1 MAGEVNATT
10 MRVVIQSVKDVSGR
24 QFEPLLHAA
33 GMARFINA
41 LPPDDLSPA
50 ADGEELVRLFHV
62 VYGMLGESCTRLF
75 HRNCGVR
82 FAEGTMEAPWGR
94 EMRARAPSIPLAERP
109 AWFVHELAEM
119 AGRSYSRQIV
129 SEDDKAW
136 YLSAEVCH
144 TCLGLTGVS
153 APLCASAETMYALIG
168 DQLAGRHVRVAEVE
182 CAAMGAAHCKFAIY
196 K

>member
-10 MRVVIQSVKDVSGR
+10 MRVVIQSVKEVSGR

-33 GMARFINA
+33 GMARFITH
-41 LPPDDLSPA
+41 LPPDDLRPA

-82 FAEGTMEAPWGR
+82 FAEGTIQGTWGR
-94 EMRARAPSIPLAERP
+94 TMLALAPTIPVAERS
-109 AWFVHELAEM
+109 AWFVHKLAEM
-119 AGRSYSRQIV
+119 AERSYSRQTV
-129 SEDDKAW
+129 SEDDQAW
-136 YLSAEVCH
+136 YLSAEICH
-144 TCLGLTGVS
+144 VCLGLTGIH
-153 APLCASAETMYALIG
+153 APLCASAEVMYALLG
-168 DQLAGRHVRVAEVE
+168 DQLAGRHVRVVEVE
-182 CAAMGAAHCKFAIY
+182 CAAMGAPHCKYAIY

>member
-10 MRVVIQSVKDVSGR
+10 MRVVIQSVKEVSGR

-33 GMARFINA
+33 GMARFITH

-62 VYGMLGESCTRLF
+62 VYGMLGESCARLF

-82 FAEGTMEAPWGR
+82 FAEGTMQSQWGHDTL
-94 EMRARAPSIPLAERP
+94 ALAQSIPLADRP
-109 AWFVHELAEM
+109 AWFVQELAKM
-119 AGRSYSRQIV
+119 AGLSYSRQII

-168 DQLAGRHVRVAEVE
+168 DQLAGRHVRVVEVE
-182 CAAMGAAHCKFAIY
+182 CAAMGASRCKFAIY